1 MVPAPAVT
9 EPDGKPRRRVHP
21 LFLTAAGFMAAYF
34 VAVWMQETLSPPPAG
49 AVAIA
54 LLPTAALALFIVTW
68 VRASR
73 ELDELQRRIQ
83 LEALVVAFPGTI
95 LLAIFLGFLQRGG
108 LLPEGTD
115 LRDMWGFLPWPYFVG
130 LLVARRRYL

>member
-1 MVPAPAVT
+1 MVPAPAAT

-21 LFLTAAGFMAAYF
+21 LFLAAAGFMAAYF

-73 ELDELQRRIQ
+73 ELDELQQRIQ
-83 LEALVVAFPGTI
+83 LEALVVGFPGTI

>member
-1 MVPAPAVT
+1 MVPAPAAT
-9 EPDGKPRRRVHP
+9 EPEEKSRRRPPAMLLAGV
-21 LFLTAAGFMAAYF
+21 GFMAAYF

-73 ELDELQRRIQ
+73 ELDELQQRIQ

-95 LLAIFLGFLQRGG
+95 LLAVFLGFLQRGG

>member
-21 LFLTAAGFMAAYF
+21 LFLAAAGFMAAYF

-54 LLPTAALALFIVTW
+54 LLPTAALALFIFTW

-73 ELDELQRRIQ
+73 ELDELQQRIQ

-95 LLAIFLGFLQRGG
+95 LLAVFLGFLQRGG